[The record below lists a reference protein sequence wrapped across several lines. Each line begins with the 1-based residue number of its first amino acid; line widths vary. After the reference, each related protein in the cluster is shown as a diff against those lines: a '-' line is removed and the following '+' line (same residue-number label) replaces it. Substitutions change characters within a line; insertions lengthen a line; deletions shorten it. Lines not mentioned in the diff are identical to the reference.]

1 VLVIEVGHRCRRDV
15 CLCDRA
21 RRVDED
27 VGAGGSAVD
36 VRDQRGTV
44 LSLDKVEGQA
54 VGGAAGPSDQSDGVG
69 DRVRTPT
76 DDDDGG
82 TGDGERLSD
91 RPADPLTTARHEREL
106 AYEHG
111 HGRTDSSG
119 RGTTK
124 RPPHSRM

>member
-1 VLVIEVGHRCRRDV
+1 
-15 CLCDRA
+15 
-21 RRVDED
+21 VDED

-44 LSLDKVEGQA
+44 LSLDTVEGQA
-54 VGGAAGPSDQSDGVG
+54 VGGAAGPSDQGDGVG
-69 DRVRTPT
+69 DRVRTPA
-76 DDDDGG
+76 DDDDAG
-82 TGDGERLSD
+82 TGDGD

-111 HGRTDSSG
+111 HGR
-119 RGTTK
+119 GTTK